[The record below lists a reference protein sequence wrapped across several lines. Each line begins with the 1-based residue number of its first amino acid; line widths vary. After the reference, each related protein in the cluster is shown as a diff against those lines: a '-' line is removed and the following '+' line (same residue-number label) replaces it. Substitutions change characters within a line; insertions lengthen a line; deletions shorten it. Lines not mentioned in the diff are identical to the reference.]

1 MLMNAPEFAVCNE
14 TNTVL
19 LQKQHIISR
28 VVQPTLILLLDL
40 RSLLRAV
47 VTHFLC
53 PSYINLI
60 STTIVI
66 PLYTILDYCVF
77 PAMTACN
84 LEQ

>member
-1 MLMNAPEFAVCNE
+1 MLMDAPEFAVCNE

-28 VVQPTLILLLDL
+28 VVQPTLILLPDL

-53 PSYINLI
+53 PSYINHHSNSIIYDPRLLCL
-60 STTIVI
+60 
-66 PLYTILDYCVF
+66 PCYDGL
-77 PAMTACN
+77 
-84 LEQ
+84 